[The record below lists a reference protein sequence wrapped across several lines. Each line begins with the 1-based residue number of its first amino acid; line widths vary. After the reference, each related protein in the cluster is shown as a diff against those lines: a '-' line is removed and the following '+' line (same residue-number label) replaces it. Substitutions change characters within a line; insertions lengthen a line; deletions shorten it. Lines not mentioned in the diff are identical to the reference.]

1 MRLSNKA
8 FRNQILAG
16 SLAFLTGCAASVTK
30 VEVAQHIPIDC
41 GPPPA
46 VQKLAL
52 KGVEPVAAY
61 DPETDTAYV
70 RITIPDYE
78 DLAINNERIASHF
91 GKLSVVIRHYERC
104 IKDFNFNA
112 QPKEDTKADPNSG

>member
-1 MRLSNKA
+1 MRLSSKA
-8 FRNQILAG
+8 VKYQVLAAVLVLG
-16 SLAFLTGCAASVTK
+16 GCTSAPVK
-30 VEVAQHIPIDC
+30 VEVNQHIKIDC

-46 VQKLAL
+46 VQRLAL

-91 GKLSVVIRHYERC
+91 SKLSVVIRHYKRC
-104 IKDFNFNA
+104 IEDFNGKKTQA
-112 QPKEDTKADPNSG
+112 SESTGSLSE